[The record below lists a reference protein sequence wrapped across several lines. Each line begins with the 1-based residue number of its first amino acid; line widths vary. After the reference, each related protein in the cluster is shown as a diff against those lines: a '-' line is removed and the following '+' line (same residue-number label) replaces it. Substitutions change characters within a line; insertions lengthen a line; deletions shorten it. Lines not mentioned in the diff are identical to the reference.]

1 MKVLITDLECDSLKP
16 STIHMVGVLNYFTDE
31 YMSYHGDNVV
41 DGLLEIES
49 ADLLIFYN
57 GTGYDIPVIERLTN
71 GLVKINRSKVIEVLN
86 MSRRY
91 VTMENH
97 KLKQWGKLFGFPKG
111 DHSDFSKYS
120 PEMDIYCERDCRLTK
135 MVFDILNEIA
145 MEKGNKCLIESH
157 RR

>member
-31 YMSYHGDNVV
+31 YTSYHGDNVV

-97 KLKQWGKLFGFPKG
+97 KLKKWGQLFGFPK
-111 DHSDFSKYS
+111 
-120 PEMDIYCERDCRLTK
+120 
-135 MVFDILNEIA
+135 V
-145 MEKGNKCLIESH
+145 
-157 RR
+157 